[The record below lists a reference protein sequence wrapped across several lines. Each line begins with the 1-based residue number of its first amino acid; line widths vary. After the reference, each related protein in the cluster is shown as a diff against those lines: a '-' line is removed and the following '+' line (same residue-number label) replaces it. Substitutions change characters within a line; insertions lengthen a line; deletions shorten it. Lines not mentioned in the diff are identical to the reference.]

1 MSNPPV
7 SRRSL
12 IEGGSTV
19 LVSSL
24 AGCYTAH
31 PPSTCK
37 GLVIYPS
44 TTTDAT
50 SPDVEKR
57 GSTRVVHL
65 TLVNES
71 VARTEDG
78 NFHDVRVVAYS
89 REDSLV
95 CSKRVGD
102 VTYENDSFDDGV
114 TARMECSSFP
124 YEITATARE
133 TPCDET
139 VEIQLLRYDDERE
152 SYRVMNRKC
161 SEERTGGVN
170 GEYNV

>member
-1 MSNPPV
+1 MSDTLL

-12 IEGGSTV
+12 IEGGATV

-31 PPSTCK
+31 PPSTFK
-37 GLVIYPS
+37 ELVIYPS
-44 TTTDAT
+44 TTPDAT

-57 GSTRVVHL
+57 GSTWVAHL

-71 VARTEDG
+71 VTRTEAG

-89 REDSLV
+89 REGSVV

-102 VTYENDSFDDGV
+102 VTYENDSFSDGV
-114 TARMECSSFP
+114 TVRLECSSFP

-152 SYRVMNRKC
+152 SYGVMNRKC
-161 SEERTGGVN
+161 SEERTRN
-170 GEYNV
+170 ER